1 MIIPT
6 GEIIFLQD
14 VIKIVQGLINLTGII
29 FSTGGKYFPQDNFK
43 QVIFLQEI
51 PSDYYNPMESF
62 VQILLEFKFMQEF
75 L

>member
-14 VIKIVQGLINLTGII
+14 IIKIVQGLINLTGII

-43 QVIFLQEI
+43 QVIFL
-51 PSDYYNPMESF
+51 
-62 VQILLEFKFMQEF
+62 
-75 L
+75 